1 MKFKVIVS
9 EGIVG
14 IEKTKLNDS
23 CTTYSIGIFQKP
35 IEVARLHPEV
45 NGMLVLLSH
54 RIDRRVMELLPE
66 LRVISNYAVGYDNID
81 VEEATQRGILV
92 TNTPDVLTEAT
103 ADLAW
108 SLLLC
113 AARRILEADRFVRSG
128 RFNGW
133 MPDLF
138 LGLDLAA
145 KTFGVVGMGRIGG
158 AVARRA
164 NGFGMK
170 VVYCDVRQR
179 EDIENELGAKRVDLE
194 RLLRIS
200 DVVSLHVP
208 LVNDTRQLIGRK
220 ELSIMKKDAILI
232 NTSRGQVIDE
242 VALYQTLKE
251 KRIRAAG
258 LDVFQNEPEVNPAL
272 FELDNVVL
280 TPHIGS
286 AGQET
291 RERMAQIAVSNLIDA
306 LEGRMPQHPVNRP
319 VKGW

>member
-35 IEVARLHPEV
+35 IEVARLYPEV

-145 KTFGVVGMGRIGG
+145 KTFGIVGMGRIGG